1 MFFCFQAKIFETA
14 LPYNLLS
21 NKDYLDGFKSLA
33 VLLCDLKKNYNILW
47 DLQNLWNV
55 TQKPQ

>member
-47 DLQNLWNV
+47 DLQNL
-55 TQKPQ
+55 